1 MYTSI
6 HGNEGGKKRSLPV
19 EDEPAFLSPKEG
31 VEMAFTQE
39 LDLLIRSRYPL
50 IYVPTPEEQRAEDAI
65 IRAAQNST
73 PPRQVLVWDFVEGFQ
88 PGGGAK
94 GDPVAA
100 LETIRS
106 RPADQSWVFILR
118 DFHRFFEQVQIAR
131 LLRNLVRSLRA
142 ERKTIVLLSPF
153 LKVPPEI
160 AEDIT
165 VLEFDL
171 PSYAEIDSELDK
183 VIPRE
188 RIRLDAGGRE
198 ALIKACQGL
207 SMQRVRQVLAKA
219 IASDGVL
226 DDSDI
231 SLVLEEKKQK
241 IRQTEVL
248 EFYPAAESMNDI
260 GGLDNL
266 KVWLNLR
273 AGSFTESA
281 RRYGLPNPR
290 GVLLVGIQG
299 TGKSLSAKA
308 IAQLWRLPLLRLDVG
323 RLMGS
328 LVGES
333 EAKAREMIRLAEAMA
348 PAVLWMD
355 ELDKA
360 FAGAGA
366 YSGDSGT
373 SARVLG
379 TLITW
384 MQEKTS
390 PVFVVATANN
400 IEALPPELLR
410 KGRFDEIFF
419 VGLPNDRERRE
430 IFQVHLKRVREATL
444 RNYSLDRLVALSSGF
459 SGAEIQ
465 QAIVEAM
472 HEAFALQ
479 REFTTDDIVAVL
491 RTSVPLSRTA
501 QEQVDRLKAWAAS
514 GRARPASKE
523 ELRPLGASRPD
534 LPPADWPEG

>member
-1 MYTSI
+1 MEF
-6 HGNEGGKKRSLPV
+6 GQ
-19 EDEPAFLSPKEG
+19 D
-31 VEMAFTQE
+31 
-39 LDLLIRSRYPL
+39 LDLLVRSRYPL

-65 IRAAQNST
+65 QTAAQSPT
-73 PPRQVLVWDFVEGFQ
+73 PPRQVLVWDFVEGFT

-94 GDPVAA
+94 NDPVAA
-100 LETIRS
+100 LETIRT
-106 RPADQSWVFILR
+106 RPPDQSWVFVLR
-118 DFHRFFEQVQIAR
+118 DFHRFFDQVQVAR
-131 LLRNLVRSLRA
+131 QLRNLVRLLRA

-153 LKVPPEI
+153 LKVPPEL
-160 AEDIT
+160 AEDVT
-165 VLEFDL
+165 VLEFAL
-171 PSYAEIDSELDK
+171 PSAGEIGLELDK
-183 VIPRE
+183 VVPPE
-188 RIRLDAGGRE
+188 RNRLDAGGRE
-198 ALIKACQGL
+198 ALVKACQGL

-226 DDSDI
+226 DDADI
-231 SLVLEEKKQK
+231 GLVLEEKKQK

-248 EFYPAAESMNDI
+248 EFHPADETMDDI

-266 KVWLNLR
+266 KAWLNLR
-273 AGSFTESA
+273 AGAFSESA

-299 TGKSLSAKA
+299 TGKSLCAKA
-308 IAQLWRLPLLRLDVG
+308 IAQRWRLPLLRLDVG

-333 EAKAREMIRLAEAMA
+333 EAKAREMVRLAEAMA

-360 FAGAGA
+360 FAGSTA
-366 YSGDSGT
+366 YAGDSGT

-400 IEALPPELLR
+400 IDALPPELLR

-430 IFQVHLKRVREATL
+430 IFEVHLRRVREATL
-444 RNYSLDRLVALSSGF
+444 RNYAIDRLVAVSAGF

-472 HEAFALQ
+472 HEAFAQ
-479 REFTTDDIVAVL
+479 HREFTTEDIVAVL
-491 RTSVPLSRTA
+491 RSSVPLSRTA
-501 QEQVDRLKAWAAS
+501 QEHVDRLKAWAAS
-514 GRARPASKE
+514 GRAK
-523 ELRPLGASRPD
+523 LASREEVRALGVRPE
-534 LPPADWPEG
+534 LPPSEGPEG

>member
-1 MYTSI
+1 MDF
-6 HGNEGGKKRSLPV
+6 GN
-19 EDEPAFLSPKEG
+19 D
-31 VEMAFTQE
+31 

-50 IYVPTPEEQRAEDAI
+50 IYVPTPEEERVEDAI
-65 IRAAQNST
+65 FRAAQGAT
-73 PPRQVLVWDFVEGFQ
+73 PARQVMTWDFVEGFQ
-88 PGGGAK
+88 PGGAAK

-100 LETIRS
+100 LDLIRS
-106 RPADQSWVFILR
+106 RPVDQSWVFVLR
-118 DFHRFFEQVQIAR
+118 DFHRFVEQVQVAR
-131 LLRNLVRSLRA
+131 MLRNLVRTLRR

-153 LKVPPEI
+153 LKLTPEI
-160 AEDIT
+160 AEDVT
-165 VLEFDL
+165 VLEFPL
-171 PSYAEIDSELDK
+171 PTFQDIATEL
-183 VIPRE
+183 PRVVPDE
-188 RIRLDAGGRE
+188 RVRLDPGGRE

-226 DDSDI
+226 DEADI
-231 SLVLEEKKQK
+231 NLVLEEKKQK

-248 EFYPAAESMNDI
+248 EFYPAAETMEDI

-266 KVWLNLR
+266 KAWLALR
-273 AGSFTESA
+273 AGAFTESA

-384 MQEKTS
+384 MQEKTA

-419 VGLPNDRERRE
+419 VDLPDDRERRE
-430 IFQVHLKRVREATL
+430 IFEVHLKRVRESTL
-444 RNYSLDRLVALSSGF
+444 RNYALERLVAVSAGF

-472 HEAFALQ
+472 HEAFAQ
-479 REFTTDDIVAVL
+479 HREFTTEDILAVL
-491 RTSVPLSRTA
+491 RGSVPLSRTA
-501 QEQVDRLKAWAAS
+501 QEHVDRLKAWAAS
-514 GRARPASKE
+514 GRARPASRE
-523 ELRPLGASRPD
+523 EVRPLGGNRPE
-534 LPPADWPEG
+534 PPAADRPEG